1 MPSRIDDGILIMSTR
16 KASKERTRQKLVQ
29 ATLKILHKQGPT
41 ALTTGRIAQAAGVAQ
56 PTFYVHFK
64 DMDHAMTEAANAVAE
79 GLRGRMKDFREG
91 LADGVSPEAAMRH
104 AYSTSVE
111 ALLADRRAAEL
122 FLRHRRDVSSP
133 LGKSWRGLLDGARQD
148 LIADLHA
155 RGVGKKVDD
164 LVLLA
169 DSIIGL
175 VLVTVESSLDGRV
188 TNRPLA
194 MAVMMRTV
202 EATMHASAAQ
212 RSSASAA

>member
-1 MPSRIDDGILIMSTR
+1 M
-16 KASKERTRQKLVQ
+16 
-29 ATLKILHKQGPT
+29 
-41 ALTTGRIAQAAGVAQ
+41 
-56 PTFYVHFK
+56 
-64 DMDHAMTEAANAVAE
+64 
-79 GLRGRMKDFREG
+79 
-91 LADGVSPEAAMRH
+91 
-104 AYSTSVE
+104 
-111 ALLADRRAAEL
+111 
-122 FLRHRRDVSSP
+122 SSP
-133 LGKSWRGLLDGARQD
+133 LGKSWRSLLDGARQD

-194 MAVMMRTV
+194 MEVMMRSV
-202 EATMHASAAQ
+202 EATMHAAAAS